1 MNILNSTHGTHSHA
15 PALLARVISTYE
27 VCASAWMRLG
37 LGLVGEDAG
46 IAEVKKERSILTAPF
61 WIKAL
66 SVLTVFYLS
75 SF

>member
-46 IAEVKKERSILTAPF
+46 IA
-61 WIKAL
+61 
-66 SVLTVFYLS
+66 
-75 SF
+75 